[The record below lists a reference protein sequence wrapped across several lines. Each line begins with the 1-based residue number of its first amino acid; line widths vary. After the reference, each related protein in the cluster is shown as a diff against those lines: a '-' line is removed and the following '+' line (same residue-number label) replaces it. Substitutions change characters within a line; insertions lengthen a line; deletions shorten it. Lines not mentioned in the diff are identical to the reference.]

1 MHFLLSLILVWI
13 VTDSQKFGVYAH
25 LDLFEEGGRGASNP
39 IPDASKNGFPGDQWP
54 KLLVDWLRT
63 LEETR

>member
-39 IPDASKNGFPGDQWP
+39 IPRRVKKRVP
-54 KLLVDWLRT
+54 R
-63 LEETR
+63 